1 MKKKISITIGTLF
14 VVTFLV
20 ATAYAAVNT
29 DCTVKESDGM
39 KITMDCGEK
48 GKEIAVDQPAHIREA
63 CTVKDV
69 KGNIVTLDCSNMI
82 KVAHKFKVK
91 VPKRIEGC

>member
-1 MKKKISITIGTLF
+1 MKKIMINLIGATVFISLA
-14 VVTFLV
+14 

-63 CTVKDV
+63 CTVKEV